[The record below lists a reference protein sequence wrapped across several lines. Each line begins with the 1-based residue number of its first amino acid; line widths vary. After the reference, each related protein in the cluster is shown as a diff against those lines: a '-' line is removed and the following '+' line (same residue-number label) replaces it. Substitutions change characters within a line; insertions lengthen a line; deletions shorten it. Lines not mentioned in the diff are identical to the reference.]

1 MYVFERFY
9 QKGNLALNNAIE
21 FANKN
26 NHPEV
31 DIGHLIFGILCIDGA
46 QKRAMEKAG
55 VEKWKVEDLV
65 KRMYDSTRKHYGMLS
80 PKDFS
85 PRLIEVITT
94 AEKFATSNGYD
105 KIGISHLLLG
115 ILNNNNHHF
124 FENNIIKAD
133 RNEITQNLREFLEQ
147 EHTNGEENVE
157 QDPSFERYG
166 KNLTDAAKQGKID
179 PVIGRETEI
188 RRVIQTLSRR
198 TKNNP
203 VLIGEPGVGKTA
215 IVEGLA
221 LAIANNKVPK
231 ALRNKKVLSLDLT
244 SMVAGARYRGDFE
257 ERIKETIDK
266 AIKDKNTIL
275 FIDELHTII
284 GAGAGEGTMDAAN
297 ILKPSLARGD
307 IQVIGATTIK
317 EYRKHIEKDAA
328 LERRFQPITVGEP
341 TKEQCIEILKGLRP
355 KYEEHH
361 NVSIRDDAIT
371 SAVELSTRYIADR
384 FLPDKAIDLIDEA
397 SSKVRLDA
405 VDEPQSLKDIEEQ
418 ISAKIE
424 EKNTAVSEQNYELA
438 AQLRDEQQALE
449 KTLIE
454 EREKA
459 EKDCNETRVD
469 VTAET
474 IAKIVSDWTGV
485 PVVQLTK
492 QESERLLDLEKIL
505 HNRVI
510 GQDKAVSSIAKA
522 IRRGRVG
529 LKDPNRP
536 VGSFIFMGPTGVG
549 KTELCKALSEAMF
562 GDEKAII
569 RLDMSEYMEKHTVS
583 KLIGS
588 PPGYVGFD
596 DGGQL
601 TEKIRRKPYSVVLF
615 DEIEKAHPDVFN
627 ILLQILDDGRL
638 TDSQGRTVD
647 FKNSIIIMTS
657 NVGARKITEKQKSLG
672 FVSEKDGIKED
683 TKKLVMEE
691 LKSVFRPE
699 FLNRV
704 DEIIIF
710 NRLTQED
717 AKKIVSKML
726 GTLTERLHNN
736 KINISFSDSTLEKIA
751 KDGFDDVYGARPLK
765 REIQSEIEDKIAEKM
780 LSGEIKAGDDVFCDV
795 KDDEFY
801 FETKVD
807 PKLDIL
813 KSKELPQSSSGVT
826 CE

>member
-9 QKGNLALNNAIE
+9 QRGNLALNNAIE
-21 FANKN
+21 FANSN

-31 DIGHLIFGILCIDGA
+31 DIGHLLFGILSVDGV
-46 QKRAMEKAG
+46 QKQALEKSG
-55 VEKWKVEDLV
+55 VEKWKVEELV
-65 KRMYDSTRKHYGMLS
+65 KRMYSNTNKHYGELT
-80 PKDFS
+80 PRDFS
-85 PRLIEVITT
+85 PRLMESLNI
-94 AEKFATSNGYD
+94 AESFAAAGGYD

-115 ILNNNNHHF
+115 ILGSNSHHF
-124 FENNIIKAD
+124 FENNVIKAD
-133 RNEITQNLREFLEQ
+133 RNEISKTLKDLLNEQ
-147 EHTNGEENVE
+147 ARNEA
-157 QDPSFERYG
+157 DDIERASSEKYG
-166 KNLTDAAKQGKID
+166 KNLTDAAKNGEID

-203 VLIGEPGVGKTA
+203 VLVGEPGVGKTA

-231 ALRNKKVLSLDLT
+231 ALRNKKVLSVDLT

-307 IQVIGATTIK
+307 IQVIGATTLK

-341 TKEQCIEILKGLRP
+341 TKEQCVEILKGLRP

-361 NVSIRDDAIT
+361 NVSICDDAIT
-371 SAVELSTRYIADR
+371 SAVELSTRYITDR

-397 SSKVRLDA
+397 SSKVRLDS
-405 VDEPQSLKDIEEQ
+405 VEEPQSLKDIEEK

-424 EKNTAVSEQNYELA
+424 EKNAAVSEQNYELA

-449 KTLIE
+449 KTLGE

-459 EKDCNETRVD
+459 EKDCNEAKVD

-510 GQDKAVSSIAKA
+510 GQDKAVSSVAKA

-647 FKNSIIIMTS
+647 FKNSVIIMTS
-657 NVGARKITEKQKSLG
+657 NVGARKITEKQNSLG
-672 FVSEKDGIKED
+672 FTSDGDESNKD
-683 TKKLVMEE
+683 TTKLVMEE

-699 FLNRV
+699 FLNRI
-704 DEIIIF
+704 DEIIVF
-710 NRLTQED
+710 DKLTKED
-717 AKKIVSKML
+717 TKKIVSKML
-726 GTLTERLHNN
+726 ETLTERLHNN

-751 KDGFDDVYGARPLK
+751 KDGFDEVYGARPLK
-765 REIQSEIEDKIAEKM
+765 REIQSKIEDKIAEKM
-780 LSGEIKAGDDVFCDV
+780 LSGEIKAGDNVFCDV
-795 KDDEFY
+795 KDDEFF
-801 FETKVD
+801 FETKAD
-807 PKLDIL
+807 PQLDIL
-813 KSKELPQSSSGVT
+813 KSKKLPQSSPDAI

>member
-9 QKGNLALNNAIE
+9 QRGNLALNNAIE
-21 FANKN
+21 FANSN

-31 DIGHLIFGILCIDGA
+31 DIGHLLFGILSVDGV
-46 QKRAMEKAG
+46 QKRALEKSG
-55 VEKWKVEDLV
+55 VEKWKVEELV
-65 KRMYDSTRKHYGMLS
+65 KRMYSNTNKHYGELT
-80 PKDFS
+80 PRDFS
-85 PRLIEVITT
+85 PRLMESLNI
-94 AEKFATSNGYD
+94 AESFAAAGGYD

-115 ILNNNNHHF
+115 ILGSKSHHF
-124 FENNIIKAD
+124 FENNVIKAD
-133 RNEITQNLREFLEQ
+133 RNEISKTLKDLLDEQ
-147 EHTNGEENVE
+147 ARNEA
-157 QDPSFERYG
+157 DDIERASSEKYG
-166 KNLTDAAKQGKID
+166 KNLTDAAKNGEID

-203 VLIGEPGVGKTA
+203 VLVGEPGVGKTA

-231 ALRNKKVLSLDLT
+231 ALRNKKVLSVDLT

-307 IQVIGATTIK
+307 IQVIGATTLK

-341 TKEQCIEILKGLRP
+341 TKEQCVEILKGLRP

-361 NVSIRDDAIT
+361 NVSICDDAIT
-371 SAVELSTRYIADR
+371 SAVELSTRYITDR

-397 SSKVRLDA
+397 SSKVRLDS
-405 VDEPQSLKDIEEQ
+405 VEEPQSLKDIEEK

-424 EKNTAVSEQNYELA
+424 EKNAAVSEQNYELA

-449 KTLIE
+449 KTLGE

-459 EKDCNETRVD
+459 EKDCNETKVD

-647 FKNSIIIMTS
+647 FKNSVIIMTS
-657 NVGARKITEKQKSLG
+657 NVGARKITEKQNSLG
-672 FVSEKDGIKED
+672 FASDGDESNKD
-683 TKKLVMEE
+683 TTKLVMEE

-699 FLNRV
+699 FLNRI
-704 DEIIIF
+704 DEIIVF
-710 NRLTQED
+710 DKLTKED
-717 AKKIVSKML
+717 TKKIVSKML
-726 GTLTERLHNN
+726 ETLTERLHNN
-736 KINISFSDSTLEKIA
+736 KINISFSNSTLEKIA
-751 KDGFDDVYGARPLK
+751 KDGFDEVYGARPLK
-765 REIQSEIEDKIAEKM
+765 REIQSKIEDKIAEKM

-795 KDDEFY
+795 KDDEFF
-801 FETKVD
+801 FETKAD
-807 PKLDIL
+807 PQLDIL
-813 KSKELPQSSSGVT
+813 KSKKLPQSSSDVI
-826 CE
+826 CK

>member
-9 QKGNLALNNAIE
+9 QRGNLALNNAIE
-21 FANKN
+21 FANSN

-31 DIGHLIFGILCIDGA
+31 DIGHLLFGILSVDGV
-46 QKRAMEKAG
+46 QKQALEKSG
-55 VEKWKVEDLV
+55 VEKWKVEELV
-65 KRMYDSTRKHYGMLS
+65 KRMYSNTNKHYGELT
-80 PKDFS
+80 PRDFS
-85 PRLIEVITT
+85 PRLMESLNI
-94 AEKFATSNGYD
+94 AESFAAAGGYD

-115 ILNNNNHHF
+115 ILGSNSHHF
-124 FENNIIKAD
+124 FENNVIKAD
-133 RNEITQNLREFLEQ
+133 RNEISKTLKDLLNEQ
-147 EHTNGEENVE
+147 ARNEA
-157 QDPSFERYG
+157 DDIERASSEKYG
-166 KNLTDAAKQGKID
+166 KNLTDAAKNGEID

-203 VLIGEPGVGKTA
+203 VLVGEPGVGKTA

-231 ALRNKKVLSLDLT
+231 ALRNKKVLSVDLT

-307 IQVIGATTIK
+307 IQVIGATTLK

-341 TKEQCIEILKGLRP
+341 TKEQCVEILKGLRP

-361 NVSIRDDAIT
+361 NVSICDDAIT
-371 SAVELSTRYIADR
+371 SAVELSTRYITDR

-397 SSKVRLDA
+397 SSKVRLDS
-405 VDEPQSLKDIEEQ
+405 VEEPQSLKDIEEK

-424 EKNTAVSEQNYELA
+424 EKNAAVSEQNYELA

-449 KTLIE
+449 KTLGE

-459 EKDCNETRVD
+459 EKDCNEAKVD

-510 GQDKAVSSIAKA
+510 GQDKAVSSVAKA

-647 FKNSIIIMTS
+647 FKNSVIIMTS
-657 NVGARKITEKQKSLG
+657 NVGARKITEKQNSLG
-672 FVSEKDGIKED
+672 FASDGDESNKD
-683 TKKLVMEE
+683 TTKLVMEE

-699 FLNRV
+699 FLNRI
-704 DEIIIF
+704 DEIIVF
-710 NRLTQED
+710 DKLTKED
-717 AKKIVSKML
+717 TKKIVSKML
-726 GTLTERLHNN
+726 ETLTERLHNN

-751 KDGFDDVYGARPLK
+751 KDGFDEVYGARPLK
-765 REIQSEIEDKIAEKM
+765 REIQSKIEDKIAEKM

-795 KDDEFY
+795 KDDEFF
-801 FETKVD
+801 FETKAD
-807 PKLDIL
+807 PQLDIL
-813 KSKELPQSSSGVT
+813 KSKKLPQSSSDVI